1 MKYFDR
7 QRQLIS
13 DATFLSQVKEVSQTN
28 LERCYQCLTCS
39 LGCPTTFAMDYLP
52 NQIVRMV
59 RLGLKQETLT
69 SATIWVC
76 ADCATCAT
84 RCPNNVDLPKLMDT
98 LREMSLLEKVAIKER
113 RIAAFHDSF
122 LTSLKRW
129 GKPHEL
135 SLLLWFKLKT
145 GDFFSDLGLGL
156 RMLVKG
162 KFKVFPPGFTSLKEV
177 RTIFH
182 RVNQKLTTEEKH

>member
-13 DATFLSQVKEVSQTN
+13 DATFLSQVKEASQTN

-59 RLGLKQETLT
+59 QLGLKQETLT

-84 RCPNNVDLPKLMDT
+84 RCPNNVDMPKLMDT
-98 LREMSLLEKVAIKER
+98 LREMSLLEKAAIKER

-145 GDFFSDLGLGL
+145 GDFFGDLGLGL
-156 RMLVKG
+156 KMLVKG
-162 KFKVFPPGFTSLKEV
+162 KLKVFPPGFRSPREV

-182 RVNQKLTTEEKH
+182 RVNQKLTTEEKA